1 MKMTTTYM
9 EVALMKYFK
18 FNQKLIVPNVTNM
31 SGLVEF
37 ETDLLVLTKS
47 RYATGVE
54 IKVSKADFQ
63 NEFKKRQYQYGE
75 EMDDIFYGMF
85 KNFYFAFPENLVEEC
100 IADVPS
106 RFGVLSVDK
115 KGRVKKVKA
124 SELLYN
130 KKWSEK
136 DYNNLMR
143 IGCMRIYN
151 LKRNLII

>member
-1 MKMTTTYM
+1 M
-9 EVALMKYFK
+9 EVALMKFFK
-18 FNQKLIVPNVTNM
+18 FTQKLVVPNVTDM
-31 SGLVEF
+31 SGLVKF

-54 IKVSKADFQ
+54 IKVSRSDFQ
-63 NEFKKRQYQYGE
+63 NEFKKKQYQYGE

-85 KNFYFAFPENLVEEC
+85 KNFYFAFPEYLVEEC

-106 RFGVLSVDK
+106 RFGILTVNK
-115 KGRVKKVKA
+115 KGRVRELRA

-151 LKRNLII
+151 LKRNLIK

>member
-1 MKMTTTYM
+1 MTTVEM
-9 EVALMKYFK
+9 EVALMRYFK
-18 FNQKLIVPNVTNM
+18 FTQKLVVPNVTDM
-31 SGLVEF
+31 SGLVRF

-75 EMDDIFYGMF
+75 EMDEIFYGMF
-85 KNFYFAFPENLVEEC
+85 KNFYFAFPEALIEEC

-106 RFGVLSVDK
+106 RFGVLSVNK
-115 KGRVKKVKA
+115 KGRVEEIRA

-136 DYNNLMR
+136 DYNKLMR

-151 LKRNLII
+151 LKRNLIK

>member
-1 MKMTTTYM
+1 M
-9 EVALMKYFK
+9 EVALMRYFK
-18 FNQKLIVPNVTNM
+18 FTQKLVVPNVTDM
-31 SGLVEF
+31 SGLVKF

-54 IKVSKADFQ
+54 IKVSKSDFQ

-100 IADVPS
+100 ISDVPS
-106 RFGVLSVDK
+106 RFGILSVNK
-115 KGRVKKVKA
+115 KGRVREIRA

-151 LKRNLII
+151 LKRNLIK